1 MKSNHPQHLKT
12 ISDYHRVLGLP
23 APVHPLVSVI
33 HFEDIAACIAAAA
46 GPLSIMLGYYSI
58 ALKRNNHCKIRYGQQ
73 DFDFNEGMLSCMAP
87 GQVLRIEKRED
98 GGSINGGL
106 LLLIHPDFL
115 WHTPLAKTIKSYDYF
130 DYSVAEALFLSPGEE
145 ETMMSLLRN
154 IEGELRTNLD
164 RFSQGII
171 LAQMELLL
179 SYADRAY
186 HRQFLTRR
194 KSNHQILSRL
204 EDVLRTHLTEEAL
217 AKNGLPTVHAIAEA
231 LHLSPNYLSGLLKA
245 VTGQNTQQLI
255 HGKLMEKA
263 KEKLS
268 TTDLSVSEIAYELGF
283 EHPQSFNKLFKS
295 KTALSPLQ
303 FRQTFN

>member
-1 MKSNHPQHLKT
+1 MKSNQPQHLKT
-12 ISDYHRVLGLP
+12 ITDYHRLLGLP

-33 HFEDIAACIAAAA
+33 HFEDMQWSE
-46 GPLSIMLGYYSI
+46 GPLNILLGYYSI

-73 DFDFNEGMLSCMAP
+73 DFDFDEGMLSCMAP
-87 GQVLRIEKRED
+87 GQVLRIEKPED
-98 GGSINGGL
+98 GVINGGL
-106 LLLIHPDFL
+106 LVLIHPDFL
-115 WHTPLAKTIKSYDYF
+115 WHTPLAKTIKSYGYF

-145 ETMMSLLRN
+145 ETMMGLLRN
-154 IEGELRTNLD
+154 IEGELRANLD
-164 RFSQGII
+164 SFSQGII
-171 LAQMELLL
+171 MAQIELLL

-194 KSNHQILSRL
+194 KSNHQILARL
-204 EDVLRTHLTEEAL
+204 EDVLATQLTEESL
-217 AKNGLPTVHAIAEA
+217 AQNGLPTVGAIAGA
-231 LHLSPNYLSGLLKA
+231 LHLSPTYLSGLLKA

-255 HGKLMEKA
+255 HDKLMEKA

-268 TTDLSVSEIAYELGF
+268 TTSLSVSEIAYELGF